1 MVVALASGTAAG
13 ATGKHQIDFEVAELL
28 SATRPIGA
36 AVCVLHVCGR
46 ERHRGYVEACED
58 IMSRQ
63 SMEESYLENGE
74 FLPISVWVTR
84 GFNGDK
90 IQAETEPEVRAP
102 RDIKIHKSGR
112 PDR

>member
-1 MVVALASGTAAG
+1 MSVA
-13 ATGKHQIDFEVAELL
+13 GKGIEDTLKHA
-28 SATRPIGA
+28 
-36 AVCVLHVCGR
+36 
-46 ERHRGYVEACED
+46 ED

-84 GFNGDK
+84 GFNGEK
-90 IQAETEPEVRAP
+90 IRTDTAPEERAP

>member
-1 MVVALASGTAAG
+1 MSVA
-13 ATGKHQIDFEVAELL
+13 GKGIEDTLKHA
-28 SATRPIGA
+28 
-36 AVCVLHVCGR
+36 
-46 ERHRGYVEACED
+46 ED

-90 IQAETEPEVRAP
+90 IQAETEPEERAP

>member
-1 MVVALASGTAAG
+1 
-13 ATGKHQIDFEVAELL
+13 
-28 SATRPIGA
+28 
-36 AVCVLHVCGR
+36 
-46 ERHRGYVEACED
+46 
-58 IMSRQ
+58 MSRQ

-90 IQAETEPEVRAP
+90 IQAETEPEERAP

>member
-1 MVVALASGTAAG
+1 MAG
-13 ATGKHQIDFEVAELL
+13 KGIDDTLKHI
-28 SATRPIGA
+28 
-36 AVCVLHVCGR
+36 
-46 ERHRGYVEACED
+46 ED

-74 FLPISVWVTR
+74 FLPIGVWVTR
-84 GFNGDK
+84 GFDGEK
-90 IQAETEPEVRAP
+90 IQQGSLPEERAP